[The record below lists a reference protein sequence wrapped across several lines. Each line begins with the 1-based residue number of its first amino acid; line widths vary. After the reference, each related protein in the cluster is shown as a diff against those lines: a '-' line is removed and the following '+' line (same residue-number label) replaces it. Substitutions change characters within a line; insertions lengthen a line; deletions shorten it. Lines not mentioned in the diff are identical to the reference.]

1 MRGAGEGVAMTGPA
15 RSRSARGVGFDAL
28 SGPTTRGT
36 RRGCCFGSDEHDAGA
51 PPRAASFPSSGESS
65 FEGMVD
71 GVADIA
77 RGDAARAFVAA
88 SSRASR
94 EAVPPRAA
102 EVERETGRVGALL
115 FARSMRRSV
124 GVPETG

>member
-77 RGDAARAFVAA
+77 RGTPRGR
-88 SSRASR
+88 SSRRRHAR
-94 EAVPPRAA
+94 RARQCPRGPLRWKERRAELARCFLLVP
-102 EVERETGRVGALL
+102 
-115 FARSMRRSV
+115 
-124 GVPETG
+124 